1 MKIKGNTALVKII
14 YIRSQS
20 AEAAPPLG
28 TILGNVGVN
37 TVKFCDEF
45 NKNTVTLPSFL
56 VVKVKINISDN
67 KMFTF
72 SILSLSITYM
82 LKLLKFKK
90 IIKIKFFERLID
102 KEIVC
107 VSLSDVITLALFKF
121 PEKDLKESFNILYG
135 IVKSMNLKIIKEK
148 NIC

>member
-1 MKIKGNTALVKII
+1 MKLKANAALVKII

-37 TVKFCDEF
+37 TVKFCEEF
-45 NKNTVTLPSFL
+45 NKYTATLPSFL
-56 VVKVKINISDN
+56 VVKVKINISEN
-67 KMFTF
+67 KLFTF
-72 SILSLSITYM
+72 SILSLSVTYM
-82 LKLLKFKK
+82 IKLLKFKK
-90 IIKIKFFERLID
+90 IIKVNFFDRIID
-102 KEIVC
+102 KEIIC
-107 VSLSDVITLALFKF
+107 ISLSDIIIIALFKF
-121 PEKDLKESFNILYG
+121 PKKDLKESFKILYG

>member
-1 MKIKGNTALVKII
+1 MKIKGDTSLIKTI
-14 YIRSQS
+14 YIRSQN

-45 NKNTVTLPSFL
+45 NKNTILLPSFL
-56 VVKVKINISDN
+56 IVKVKINISAN
-67 KMFTF
+67 KTFTF
-72 SILSLSITYM
+72 NIISLSITYM

-90 IIKIKFFERLID
+90 IIKINFYDRLID

-107 VSLSDVITLALFKF
+107 VNLKDIIILALFKF
-121 PEKDLKESFNILYG
+121 PGKQLKESFNILYG
-135 IVKSMNLKIIKEK
+135 IVKSMNIKIIRENKL
-148 NIC
+148 C